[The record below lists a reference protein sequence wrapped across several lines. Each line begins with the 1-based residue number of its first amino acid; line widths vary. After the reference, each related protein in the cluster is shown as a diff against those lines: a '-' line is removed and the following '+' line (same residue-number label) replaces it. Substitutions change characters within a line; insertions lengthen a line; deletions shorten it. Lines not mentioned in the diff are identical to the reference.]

1 MGTGT
6 IQSGFPSLLLSDEL
20 VSLAGSVGQEAPWQ
34 QQGQGTTL
42 RLEALGLDK
51 MPAPNRVSSQQ
62 STEQPHRASDS
73 PCPLPS
79 TGLIFVTSEASCS
92 TEKRKV

>member
-34 QQGQGTTL
+34 QQGQGATL
-42 RLEALGLDK
+42 RLEVLGLDRDTD
-51 MPAPNRVSSQQ
+51 PEHSQF
-62 STEQPHRASDS
+62 SAKHRA
-73 PCPLPS
+73 
-79 TGLIFVTSEASCS
+79 ASQGF
-92 TEKRKV
+92 

>member
-51 MPAPNRVSSQQ
+51 DAGPEQSQF
-62 STEQPHRASDS
+62 SAKHRAA
-73 PCPLPS
+73 PQ
-79 TGLIFVTSEASCS
+79 GF
-92 TEKRKV
+92 